1 MAGIRTHSRRKILVV
16 GGLAAGPSA
25 AAKAKR
31 TNPDCDVTLYESGET
46 ISYGICE
53 APYAIGGTIADE
65 SGLVL
70 YTPERLYEEKGVV
83 AKTLH
88 HVQSIDTSHH
98 TISVRDL
105 ASRRTEDV
113 PYDRLIL
120 ATGAI
125 PRKLGLPGE
134 QARNVF
140 HLRSREETRA
150 ISAFIEM
157 SAPRS
162 AVIIGGGYIG
172 LEMAEALR
180 NRNLEVTILHRH
192 ALPLGGTEDPCG
204 QELLHELKRNDVH
217 AVMEAKVEAMIVGSA
232 GRVTHVVTKKGT
244 FEADLVLVAAGIE
257 PNAALARDAR
267 IRVGKSGG
275 ILTDERQLT
284 NVDGIYA
291 AGDCCEVKSIVT
303 GKPAYIPLATLASRC
318 GWVAGENAAGGKA
331 VFKGAVR
338 AAALKVFSLE
348 VAQVGLTGAEA
359 SAAGFNVAVEAV
371 SAYDR
376 IKAMPGSCKV
386 HVHLVVD
393 RRTGRLIGATLFGAS
408 GAVMRANVL
417 GVAILQHM
425 TVEDISRFDMIYAPP
440 FAPLWDPVLVAA
452 NQARKNLNKE

>member
-1 MAGIRTHSRRKILVV
+1 
-16 GGLAAGPSA
+16 
-25 AAKAKR
+25 
-31 TNPDCDVTLYESGET
+31 
-46 ISYGICE
+46 
-53 APYAIGGTIADE
+53 
-65 SGLVL
+65 
-70 YTPERLYEEKGVV
+70 
-83 AKTLH
+83 
-88 HVQSIDTSHH
+88 
-98 TISVRDL
+98 
-105 ASRRTEDV
+105 
-113 PYDRLIL
+113 
-120 ATGAI
+120 
-125 PRKLGLPGE
+125 
-134 QARNVF
+134 
-140 HLRSREETRA
+140 
-150 ISAFIEM
+150 
-157 SAPRS
+157 
-162 AVIIGGGYIG
+162 
-172 LEMAEALR
+172 
-180 NRNLEVTILHRH
+180 
-192 ALPLGGTEDPCG
+192 
-204 QELLHELKRNDVH
+204 
-217 AVMEAKVEAMIVGSA
+217 MEAKVEAMIVGSA